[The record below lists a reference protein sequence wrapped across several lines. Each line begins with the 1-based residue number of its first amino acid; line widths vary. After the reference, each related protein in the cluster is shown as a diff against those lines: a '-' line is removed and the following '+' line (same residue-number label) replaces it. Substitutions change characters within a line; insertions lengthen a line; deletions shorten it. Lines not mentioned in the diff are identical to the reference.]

1 MSQTASLKRQRR
13 HLHFDALIHRVRK
26 RFETLA
32 EQRRCPSFPL
42 ADTLMAGL
50 ALFSLK
56 DPSLLVFCGRSRDH
70 NLQSVFGLQHIP
82 SDTQMREI
90 LDGVAPD
97 QLRPVFTDVFRQL
110 QRGKILEDYVFLEGC
125 YLVALDGVEYF
136 CSGKVHCDQCMTRR
150 HKNGTVSYYHQMLG
164 AVIVHPDF
172 PEVIPLT
179 PESIQRQDGQH
190 KNDCERNAARRW
202 LKQFRKEHPHLP
214 IIVTE
219 DALGSNA
226 PHIRDLMEYR
236 VHFILGV
243 KEGDHKH
250 LFEQY
255 EQRLEADQVQG
266 VHEQDAAS
274 GASRDWLFLNGVSI
288 NESNQ
293 EVLVNLLIYVEVDA
307 KGQTHTWA
315 WVTDLTLTA
324 DNVREVACGGRTR
337 WRIENETYNTLK
349 NQGYHFEHN
358 YGHGS
363 KHLAEVFAL
372 LMMLAFLIDQ
382 VQQRCNP
389 LFQKAWE
396 KKGSKCG
403 LWEAVR
409 QLFASFEVSSMAE
422 IYQGIAFGF
431 KRPTLKTLIYQGS
444 VESPTLRSPPP
455 RDNRMGRPKRGRSRS
470 RRRCARRMTARATG
484 TDKGGQSLRQEP

>member
-1 MSQTASLKRQRR
+1 MGQTATQRRQRR
-13 HLHFDALIHRVRK
+13 HLHFDALIQLARK
-26 RFETLA
+26 GFETFP
-32 EQRRCPSFPL
+32 EQRHCPSFPL

-56 DPSLLVFCGRSRDH
+56 DPSLLAFCGRALDH
-70 NLQSVFGLQHIP
+70 NLHSVFGLQGIP

-90 LDGVAPD
+90 LDEVHPD
-97 QLRPVFTDVFRQL
+97 QFRPLFKDVFRQL

-136 CSGKVHCDQCMTRR
+136 CSHKVHCDHCMTRK
-150 HKNGTVSYYHQMLG
+150 HHNGSVSYYHQMLG

-172 PEVIPLT
+172 SEVIPLA
-179 PESIQRQDGQH
+179 PEPIGRQDGQD

-202 LKQFRKEHPHLP
+202 LKQFRKDHPHLP

-226 PHIRDLMEYR
+226 PHIRDLLEHH

-250 LFEQY
+250 LFEQFDQRVEA
-255 EQRLEADQVQG
+255 EQVEA
-266 VHEQDAAS
+266 VHEEDAS
-274 GASRDWLFLNGVSI
+274 GAWRSWMFVNGVSI

-293 EVLVNLLIYVEVDA
+293 EVVVNLLVYVERDA
-307 KGQTHTWA
+307 EGKIHTWA
-315 WVTDLTLTA
+315 WVTDLTLSA
-324 DNVREVACGGRTR
+324 DNVQQVARGGRTR

-358 YGHGS
+358 YGHGY
-363 KHLAEVFAL
+363 KHLSEVFAL

-382 VQQRCNP
+382 VQQKCNP

-409 QLFASFEVSSMAE
+409 HLFAAFEVSSMAE

-431 KRPTLKTLIYQGS
+431 KRPTLKTLIEQGPIGS
-444 VESPTLRSPPP
+444 
-455 RDNRMGRPKRGRSRS
+455 RPDTS
-470 RRRCARRMTARATG
+470 
-484 TDKGGQSLRQEP
+484 